1 MRAALL
7 LALLALPAHADDLV
21 GEAASADAA
30 IEERVR
36 LVLGHRLEGKFE
48 VLDADV
54 ASFAALDDERRARG
68 LSPTGLTDDVRYL
81 AAGLAFT
88 RDAQRDALRAVLDA
102 HPDPIVRKCAEHRLE
117 VDDAAR
123 ADQLLADD
131 RHNRRAGVVNDFVR
145 PLGIFSGGAL
155 LAALNPFLL
164 AGSAIDSVA
173 TTAINLWHYG
183 RLSRQ
188 EREALVHYRT
198 LLEREP
204 DTGDAPEIARAIRQ
218 LGTKRA
224 AAVCDDTVAA
234 GRRAFEAHDLDHAA
248 FYLLD
253 AHRLDGC
260 GKKAERLLAR
270 TDEARARRAAEEEAG
285 RWPVDDAPSPRLTE
299 LEDYRAVLVATAA
312 GTPRGMI
319 EAASHFLERHDGS
332 RFAPSARYARAIGR
346 DLAGHHEEA
355 RDALAVVARDK
366 SSVGRHV
373 ASLLASPDFD
383 RVAAIDEA
391 EHRHRRDVVRY
402 VFLGGRVDGRTAVY
416 NAAQLGAAGVQAAES
431 IGIFNVIGVAT
442 RAWQAWR
449 HDPVSNQTIIDRGE
463 ELLAR
468 EPSSPHAADV
478 HARLA
483 DAYERAGNYGRAL
496 MHYHATPD
504 PSPKRIA
511 ALETKLADRM
521 LDDAGHAGSGN
532 RTLLEAIVRHFG
544 ETKAADKARK
554 RLHDMPGTGE
564 TVIARDVLDANPALL
579 GPGALDLDPRLLD
592 GDRTNGELADA
603 GVTLADGELRLT
615 LYNVPGPGQHVET
628 RSLSPDVYARARGAA
643 EEALYARLLTAVRKD
658 TDTGRYERY
667 MPFFIQGTVGD
678 DGVAVYPGVKMRRD
692 RSEDRE
698 LYE

>member
-88 RDAQRDALRAVLDA
+88 RDARRDALRAVLDA
-102 HPDPIVRKCAEHRLE
+102 HPDPIVRKCAEHQLE

-204 DTGDAPEIARAIRQ
+204 DTGDAPEIARAIRR

-234 GRRAFEAHDLDHAA
+234 GRRAFEAHDLYHAA

-260 GKKAERLLAR
+260 KKKAERLLAR

-285 RWPVDDAPSPRLTE
+285 RWPVDDAPFPRLAE
-299 LEDYRAVLVATAA
+299 LEGYRAVLVATAA
-312 GTPRGMI
+312 GTPSGMI
-319 EAASHFLERHDGS
+319 AAASHFL
-332 RFAPSARYARAIGR
+332 
-346 DLAGHHEEA
+346 
-355 RDALAVVARDK
+355 
-366 SSVGRHV
+366 
-373 ASLLASPDFD
+373 
-383 RVAAIDEA
+383 
-391 EHRHRRDVVRY
+391 
-402 VFLGGRVDGRTAVY
+402 
-416 NAAQLGAAGVQAAES
+416 
-431 IGIFNVIGVAT
+431 
-442 RAWQAWR
+442 
-449 HDPVSNQTIIDRGE
+449 
-463 ELLAR
+463 
-468 EPSSPHAADV
+468 
-478 HARLA
+478 
-483 DAYERAGNYGRAL
+483 
-496 MHYHATPD
+496 
-504 PSPKRIA
+504 
-511 ALETKLADRM
+511 
-521 LDDAGHAGSGN
+521 
-532 RTLLEAIVRHFG
+532 
-544 ETKAADKARK
+544 
-554 RLHDMPGTGE
+554 
-564 TVIARDVLDANPALL
+564 
-579 GPGALDLDPRLLD
+579 
-592 GDRTNGELADA
+592 
-603 GVTLADGELRLT
+603 
-615 LYNVPGPGQHVET
+615 
-628 RSLSPDVYARARGAA
+628 
-643 EEALYARLLTAVRKD
+643 
-658 TDTGRYERY
+658 
-667 MPFFIQGTVGD
+667 
-678 DGVAVYPGVKMRRD
+678 
-692 RSEDRE
+692 
-698 LYE
+698 